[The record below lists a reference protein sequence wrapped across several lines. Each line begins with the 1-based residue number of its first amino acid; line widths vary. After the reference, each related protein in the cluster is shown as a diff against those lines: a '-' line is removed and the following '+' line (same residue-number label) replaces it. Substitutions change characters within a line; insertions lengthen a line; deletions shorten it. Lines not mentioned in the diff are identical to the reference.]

1 MCRLCYRR
9 RTTSAELAQRIV
21 PVVNIALMLPVLVVA
36 AYWVKSAL
44 GIDLMEGPSPLH
56 DWLYWR

>member
-1 MCRLCYRR
+1 MSYRR
-9 RTTSAELAQRIV
+9 HKTSAEVAAR
-21 PVVNIALMLPVLVVA
+21 LVVWLPA
-36 AYWVKSAL
+36 VQMTLAIPLLVVVAYWVKSAV